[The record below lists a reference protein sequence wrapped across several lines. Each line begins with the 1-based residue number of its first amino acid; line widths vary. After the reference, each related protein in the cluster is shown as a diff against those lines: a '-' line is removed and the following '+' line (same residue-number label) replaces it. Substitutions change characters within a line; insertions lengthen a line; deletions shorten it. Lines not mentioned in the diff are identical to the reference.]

1 MYKYYMG
8 DDSQEYVEGEN
19 NPVIPEFDYVNA
31 YYDPDYRD
39 PNGNNLGPHMGTTS
53 GDIQRNIDGIQRYA
67 RSLMFAD
74 DKSEYR
80 VQKTTGILG
89 NQLFV
94 PSGALCEKDEN
105 GYSIQDERFI
115 FISNRPDP
123 NPIVDGDEPGLIT
136 GIYSNIQR
144 INPANFID
152 AVFNGKSGQCQKVK
166 LKTFEQDPDDG
177 TTTEASD
184 NQYIAVEDVCKLKK
198 HHFAHY
204 SDYNSLN
211 GLRNIHCDGF
221 SNMKNNIK
229 YSYNEEN
236 NCNMPDNELI
246 QLYLTTI
253 TLLGLYIT
261 LKIIYKK

>member
-1 MYKYYMG
+1 MG

-19 NPVIPEFDYVNA
+19 NPIIPEFDYVNA

-39 PNGNNLGPHMGTTS
+39 PTNNKHGPRMGTRS

-67 RSLMFAD
+67 KSLMFAD
-74 DKSEYR
+74 DNQDYR
-80 VQKTTGILG
+80 VQKTPGVLG
-89 NQLFV
+89 NQVFV
-94 PSGALCEKDEN
+94 DSGTLCEEDVN
-105 GYSIQDERFI
+105 GKQIQDQRFI
-115 FISNRPDP
+115 FISNRPGSTLGV
-123 NPIVDGDEPGLIT
+123 NNPGLIT

-152 AVFNGKSGQCQKVK
+152 AVFSGKSGKCQKVK
-166 LKTFEQDPDDG
+166 LKTFEQQSDG
-177 TTTEASD
+177 TTTEAD
-184 NQYIAVEDVCKLKK
+184 DEQYIAVEDVCKLEK
-198 HHFAHY
+198 HHFDDFVNGAS
-204 SDYNSLN
+204 SDYNSLDS
-211 GLRNIHCDGF
+211 LRNTHCDGF

-261 LKIIYKK
+261 LKFIYKK

>member
-1 MYKYYMG
+1 MR
-8 DDSQEYVEGEN
+8 DDYVEGEN

-39 PNGNNLGPHMGTTS
+39 PTGNNLGPHMGTTS
-53 GDIQRNIDGIQRYA
+53 GDIDRNIDGIQRYA
-67 RSLMFAD
+67 RSLIFAD
-74 DKSEYR
+74 DDKPYR

-94 PSGALCEKDEN
+94 DSGALCEEDEN
-105 GYSIQDERFI
+105 GNPIQVNGERFI
-115 FISNRPDP
+115 FISNRPG
-123 NPIVDGDEPGLIT
+123 PIANIDNPGLIT

-166 LKTFEQDPDDG
+166 LKTFEQQSGG
-177 TTTEASD
+177 TTTKAYDE
-184 NQYIAVEDVCKLKK
+184 QYIAVEDVCKLEK
-198 HHFAHY
+198 HHFDDYDKNADNS

-211 GLRNIHCDGF
+211 GLRNTHCDGF